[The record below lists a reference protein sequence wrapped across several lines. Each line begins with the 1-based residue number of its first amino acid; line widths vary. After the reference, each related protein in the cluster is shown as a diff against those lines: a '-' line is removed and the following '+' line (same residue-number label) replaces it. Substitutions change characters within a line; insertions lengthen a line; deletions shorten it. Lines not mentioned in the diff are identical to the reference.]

1 MFKRFILI
9 KLELMET
16 FLVEN
21 GKKNLIFYCGE
32 TESALNKF
40 RTKPKIQIVD
50 SSNLILKGICVF
62 FVRNSTAVAISSNN
76 ISQVIHL
83 VFIAYLVL

>member
-1 MFKRFILI
+1 
-9 KLELMET
+9 MEA
-16 FLVEN
+16 FFVEN

-32 TESALNKF
+32 TENASSKF
-40 RTKPKIQIVD
+40 KVKPKIQIVD

-62 FVRNSTAVAISSNN
+62 FVRNSTAIAISSAN

-83 VFIAYLVL
+83 IFSIHLVLFLKAYYAC